1 MIILAIWIIFSFWY
15 SPKNEYIKKHKA
27 KNKNDSDYKDYLKW
41 CLDNGEIPAD
51 KISFIKEVEDK
62 ENNIKKIL

>member
-27 KNKNDSDYKDYLKW
+27 KNKNDSDYKDYLK
-41 CLDNGEIPAD
+41 
-51 KISFIKEVEDK
+51 
-62 ENNIKKIL
+62 

>member
-1 MIILAIWIIFSFWY
+1 MVILALWIIFSFWY
-15 SPKNEYIKKHKA
+15 STKNEYIKRHKA

-41 CLDNGEIPAD
+41 CLGNGEIPAD

-62 ENNIKKIL
+62 ENNINKLI

>member
-1 MIILAIWIIFSFWY
+1 M
-15 SPKNEYIKKHKA
+15 A
-27 KNKNDSDYKDYLKW
+27 KNKNDYDYKYYLKW

-62 ENNIKKIL
+62 ENNIKNIISGSRKAKE